1 MDKKKEAALHEKS
14 SEDKLKAE
22 AHYVVDQFLE
32 KYSRN
37 NPKIKEDGQDI
48 QVNNFSITKENYF
61 LLISCNASPIGSVT
75 KFDDVFYEAIYG

>member
-1 MDKKKEAALHEKS
+1 MDKKKEAALHKKS

-37 NPKIKEDGQDI
+37 NPKIKEDGQGI

-61 LLISCNASPIGSVT
+61 LLISWNALHIGSVT